1 MAPHAVFSISREFQL
16 AVNSPGLLLD
26 LETHAAPVCAVVHP
40 AVLVQ

>member
-16 AVNSPGLLLD
+16 TANSLGLLLD

>member
-1 MAPHAVFSISREFQL
+1 MAPHAVLSIAREFQL
-16 AVNSPGLLLD
+16 AANSLALLLD